1 MSNSH
6 LFIAGS
12 IHQGHQRFGD
22 ISRGR
27 QCSFISFSALLCAQN
42 LPIEQWTAATVDQIL
57 DEGDK
62 LYTDALQKRSI
73 PDTETL
79 SLNYLPNI
87 AFCSIEA
94 NTNKF
99 SISAKTN
106 DSLIRAESQTTYP
119 LIRAENNIQ
128 SLTWVTNT
136 DLPVVEANNNLLWL
150 VNYEPF
156 YQGNIKRDEHENEAP
171 YFTLHGINECFQ

>member
-1 MSNSH
+1 MTSLHDNVHVLPLHVFCIRIEQGKHSLDTLDMSNAH

-12 IHQGHQRFGD
+12 IHQGHERFGD

-27 QCSFISFSALLCAQN
+27 QCCFISFSALLCAQN
-42 LPIEQWTAATVDQIL
+42 LPIEEWTATTVDQIL

-62 LYTDALQKRSI
+62 LYMDAFEKRSI
-73 PDTETL
+73 PDTDTL

-87 AFCSIEA
+87 AFCSMEA

-106 DSLIRAESQTTYP
+106 DSLIWAESQTNNP
-119 LIRAENNIQ
+119 LIRAENNTQ
-128 SLTWVTNT
+128 SLTWVTNI
-136 DLPVVEANNNLLWL
+136 NLS
-150 VNYEPF
+150 
-156 YQGNIKRDEHENEAP
+156 DS
-171 YFTLHGINECFQ
+171 